1 MNLGKNRILVVD
13 DERDIRELIADILG
27 DYDYAVTTVHDAAA
41 ARSAVRLNQF
51 DAILLDI
58 WLPGTDGITLLKEW
72 SDRGDFDTPVIMMS
86 AHGTVQ
92 TAVEAVRLGAYDY
105 LEKPVS
111 AGRLEI
117 TVKNAVR
124 VGTIKSGPTEASVA
138 NSQDLQLVGSSKI
151 MRSLHQQIEVV
162 SSVTSNVLIVG
173 EPGSGKRTVAR
184 MIHDAQNADGSP
196 FVVLDWLSVDDDD
209 RTISEL
215 IAEANGGTLLI
226 PDLHVYDGHR
236 QNKLLGMINTRSELS
251 EQADS
256 RAMPRLIATVADS
269 VYSAVE
275 NGQFRREI
283 LNRLGDMKV
292 EVPALRHYSEDMPE
306 LVGYL
311 TDRLSQTENLR
322 YKQFSTAA
330 LNRLRNHTWSGNL
343 SELITVLRQA
353 LVEGDNETI
362 IDTDIEPL
370 LTEPSI
376 PQNHSVTHSDDEYYF
391 ELPFR
396 EARAQFERDYLLRN
410 LRRFKSYTE
419 LAQMTG
425 LHRTSLFR
433 KLKEHGI
440 EVTPGYVGSES
451 KDTDQS

>member
-1 MNLGKNRILVVD
+1 MNLEKKRILVVD
-13 DERDIRELIADILG
+13 DERDIRELIADILS

-41 ARSAVRLNQF
+41 ARSAVRLNHF

-117 TVKNAVR
+117 TVKNAMR
-124 VGTIKSGPTEASVA
+124 TGTVKSSPVEAGVV
-138 NSQDLQLVGSSKI
+138 NKRELQLVGSSKI
-151 MRSLHQQIEVV
+151 MRSLRQQIEVV
-162 SSVTSNVLIVG
+162 ASVSSNVLIVG
-173 EPGSGKRTVAR
+173 EPGSGKRTLAR
-184 MIHDAQNADGSP
+184 MIHDAQSADGAP
-196 FVVLDWLSVDDDD
+196 FIMLDWLLTDDDS
-209 RTISEL
+209 RPISDL
-215 IAEANGGTLLI
+215 LSEASGGTLLI

-236 QNKLLGMINTRSELS
+236 QNIILGMINTRSEMS
-251 EQADS
+251 AQADS
-256 RAMPRLIATVADS
+256 PVMPRLIATVADS

-283 LNRLGDMKV
+283 LNRLGEMSV
-292 EVPALRHYSEDMPE
+292 EVPALRQYSEDMPE

-311 TDRLSQTENLR
+311 TDLLSQTENLR

-330 LNRLRNHTWSGNL
+330 LNRLRNHTWTGNL

-362 IDTDIEPL
+362 VDTDIEPL
-370 LTEPSI
+370 LTERAV
-376 PQNHSVTHSDDEYYF
+376 PQIHTVHRSEDEYYF
-391 ELPFR
+391 ALPFR
-396 EARAQFERDYLLRN
+396 EARAQFERTYLLRN

-433 KLKEHGI
+433 KLREHGI
-440 EVTPGYVGSES
+440 EVTPGYAVSES
-451 KDTDQS
+451 KDVEQS